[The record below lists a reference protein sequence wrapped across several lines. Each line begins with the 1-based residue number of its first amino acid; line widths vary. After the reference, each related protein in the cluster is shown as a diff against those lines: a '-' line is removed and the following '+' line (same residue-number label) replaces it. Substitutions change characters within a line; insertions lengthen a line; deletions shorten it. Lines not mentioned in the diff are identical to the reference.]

1 MSIVPQIIINS
12 IIAGSLYALV
22 AMGFSL
28 IYSVTKFFNLAHGVL
43 AAVGGYGVF
52 FFGRMLGLPVMV
64 AVALGILIAT
74 LVGWLLERCVF
85 SPLRSR
91 KSSALVLLVAS
102 LGAFTAIQALIALLF
117 GSQFLTLAPILEG
130 GSPFTVAGAT
140 ITDVQIVLV
149 GTALAAFVCV
159 WLILKKTSFGKVVR
173 ATADDEEV
181 AKIVGINTHKV
192 IGKTFVIGSMLA
204 GMAGILSG
212 FDTGIEPIMGL
223 PLLLKGVIAAI
234 IGGMGSVPG
243 ALLGAY
249 LLGFSENVG
258 VWFIPGEWK
267 DAISFSILILFL
279 LLRPFGILGRK

>member
-91 KSSALVLLVAS
+91 KSSALVMN
-102 LGAFTAIQALIALLF
+102 I
-117 GSQFLTLAPILEG
+117 
-130 GSPFTVAGAT
+130 
-140 ITDVQIVLV
+140 
-149 GTALAAFVCV
+149 
-159 WLILKKTSFGKVVR
+159 KT
-173 ATADDEEV
+173 
-181 AKIVGINTHKV
+181 
-192 IGKTFVIGSMLA
+192 
-204 GMAGILSG
+204 
-212 FDTGIEPIMGL
+212 
-223 PLLLKGVIAAI
+223 
-234 IGGMGSVPG
+234 
-243 ALLGAY
+243 
-249 LLGFSENVG
+249 
-258 VWFIPGEWK
+258 
-267 DAISFSILILFL
+267 
-279 LLRPFGILGRK
+279 